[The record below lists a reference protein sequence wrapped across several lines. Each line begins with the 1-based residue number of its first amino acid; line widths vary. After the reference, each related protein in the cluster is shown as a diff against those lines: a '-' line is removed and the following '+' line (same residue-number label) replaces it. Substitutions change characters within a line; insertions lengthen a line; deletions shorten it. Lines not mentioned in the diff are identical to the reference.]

1 MTLVTAFKSFNRFCF
16 EAFSFFFFFPP
27 FCSPPPPCLPSPP
40 LPLRCRRPWKINFGL
55 SLKCVIP
62 YTMKQCYELNLPYSV
77 GKYLLK
83 VGTVPSGVVLYEV
96 FCWLLCCIC
105 SKWAIETLNI
115 YQLTCVPSRCILP
128 WSQNVWNLSKV
139 DIKGTNMTSMNRFD
153 VFIVNLKGVSHI
165 LVFPAKAGWID
176 FTHLINKIMMP

>member
-1 MTLVTAFKSFNRFCF
+1 MTLVTALKSFNRFCF

-83 VGTVPSGVVLYEV
+83 VGTLPSGVVLYKV
-96 FCWLLCCIC
+96 FCWLLYCIC

-115 YQLTCVPSRCILP
+115 YLSVNVCTQQVHTSLKSECVKSFQS
-128 WSQNVWNLSKV
+128 W
-139 DIKGTNMTSMNRFD
+139 
-153 VFIVNLKGVSHI
+153 H
-165 LVFPAKAGWID
+165 
-176 FTHLINKIMMP
+176 